1 MASREDHTDA
11 LALATQPG
19 PDDPLAGAPDDSLD
33 RSERVIAISRLVLAV
48 AAFGIMVMD
57 PRPPVYSKSVLF
69 GILGAYIAY
78 AAILLWLFTNRGLH
92 SRTTSKPMLVADV
105 AWYTVIVGLS
115 EGSTSPFFPFYLFA
129 VCTAAIR
136 WGMRT
141 TLRVALWSAF
151 LYLTSILVVRRVAL
165 GPDFTLHSAHLLRP
179 VYLVLIGYLVG
190 LIGEHELSAKRR
202 LIELISMQH
211 EVGRSRSQLYTLA
224 RLFRR
229 IFRFFHADYVL
240 LQIRPPAGADIDW
253 EGARKP
259 GQRLVLRNV
268 AAGTWTADAAGPLS
282 YRVSHALGNWG
293 RRVEVY
299 GPGPNRRPV
308 PVPDGEAPGFL
319 ARSRTRSLIS
329 VPIWSQGG
337 FRGRLL
343 LGRSQMN
350 FSKEELSFCET
361 LVAQAAVILDNVVLQ
376 QKAEELAVAEERA
389 RIARDVHDGFVQSLA
404 SIDVGIEVCRRLERK
419 APKRLAGELEDLQRT
434 VKQGYGEARRYLD
447 RLRKQQPQGP
457 DVETAVRD
465 LVREYRERGDIEVAL
480 HAQAEGIQSRDGVG
494 FELLQI
500 VREGLS
506 NIIRH
511 ANAEKASISVE
522 ARNGR
527 VDVVIQDDGRGFPA
541 AGSNGDELP
550 MSAAPWSIR
559 ERVESLGGSLSLRSR
574 AGSGSEIRISLPRP
588 PVQ

>member
-1 MASREDHTDA
+1 MASREDHRDA
-11 LALATQPG
+11 LAIVTQVVS
-19 PDDPLAGAPDDSLD
+19 DDPLAGAPDESLD
-33 RSERVIAISRLVLAV
+33 RSERVIAISRLLLAV
-48 AAFGIMVMD
+48 AAFGIMIMD
-57 PRPPVYSKSVLF
+57 PRPPVYSKTFLF

-78 AAILLWLFTNRGLH
+78 SSILLWLFTNQGLQ
-92 SRTTSKPMLVADV
+92 SRTTSKPILVADIV
-105 AWYTVIVGLS
+105 WYTLIVGLS
-115 EGSTSPFFPFYLFA
+115 EGTTSPFFPFYLFA
-129 VCTAAIR
+129 VCSAAIR
-136 WGMRT
+136 WGVRT
-141 TLRVALWSAF
+141 TIRVALWSAF
-151 LYLTSILVVRRVAL
+151 LYLTSILVIRRLAL
-165 GPDFTLHSAHLLRP
+165 GPDFSLHSAHLLRP

-190 LIGEHELSAKRR
+190 LIGEHELTAKRR
-202 LIELISMQH
+202 LIELIAMQQ

-240 LQIRPPAGADIDW
+240 LQIRPPAGADVDW

-259 GQRLVLRNV
+259 GHRLVLRSV
-268 AAGTWTADAAGPLS
+268 AASTWTADAAGPLS

-293 RRVEVY
+293 RRVELY
-299 GPGPNRRPV
+299 GPGAGRPV
-308 PVPDGEAPGFL
+308 PVPEGEAPGFL

-343 LGRSQMN
+343 LGRSRMN
-350 FSKEELSFCET
+350 FSKAELLFCET

-419 APKRLAGELEDLQRT
+419 DPKRLTGELEDLQRT

-447 RLRKQQPQGP
+447 RLRRQQPQGP

-465 LVREYRERGDIEVAL
+465 LVREYRERGDIDVAL
-480 HAQAEGIQSRDGVG
+480 HAVAEGIPSRDGVG

-506 NIIRH
+506 NIVRH
-511 ANAEKASISVE
+511 AGAGKASISVE

-527 VDVVIQDDGRGFPA
+527 VDLVIQDDGRGFPA
-541 AGSNGDELP
+541 AGTNGDELP
-550 MSAAPWSIR
+550 MSSAPWSIR

-574 AGSGSEIRISLPRP
+574 AGSGSEIRITLPHSAA
-588 PVQ
+588 Q